1 MEQKKIDELKK
12 LISFG
17 LCLIDRIKSNGDFTM
32 YLLANHQNDIVE
44 LLAHCA
50 CVFDD
55 EYKLGDMAYEFTE
68 PQTTKLLEQA
78 YQEYMEYKKQ
88 NTYEV

>member
-1 MEQKKIDELKK
+1 MEQKKINELKK
-12 LISFG
+12 LMAFG
-17 LCLIDRIKSNGDFTM
+17 ICLIDMIKSNGDFAM
-32 YLLANHQNDIVE
+32 YLISNHQNDIVE

-50 CVFDD
+50 CVFEDD
-55 EYKLGDMAYEFTE
+55 TAYEFKE

-78 YQEYMEYKKQ
+78 YQEHMEYKKQ

>member
-12 LISFG
+12 LMAFG
-17 LCLIDRIKSNGDFTM
+17 FCLIDRIKSNGDFTM
-32 YLLANHQNDIVE
+32 YLISSHQNDIVK

-55 EYKLGDMAYEFTE
+55 DTAYEFKE

-78 YQEYMEYKKQ
+78 YSEYMEFKKSEQ
-88 NTYEV
+88 GETL